1 MTLQA
6 GEAWDALL
14 RSLRGAAQRL
24 LPADT
29 RPGAAL
35 RRLLIRRRRRRTA
48 RRERGTAVERVRSAG
63 RSGHARILV
72 LDDRV
77 PTGDT
82 GAGYPRAFALL
93 EMLGSLGFEVTLYP
107 LVDPTPYQPWLSRLE
122 RVGIEA
128 ICSEQEFE
136 EFAAARCGLYD
147 VVLVSRLHNL
157 RDTED
162 ALRRWFSDATLV
174 YDAEALLFQR
184 DRLKAHL
191 GAGRKTVAAANE
203 RLELALLRR
212 ADLIVAVSERE
223 ERLMTS
229 AAPEL
234 EGRVRVW
241 GHPLA
246 ARPSASS
253 FDARNGLLFLGSFFT
268 AESPNEDAI
277 LHFVREILPQVRRR
291 FDCTLHIVGYNP
303 PRSVRRCASQH
314 VHVVGYVND
323 PTPYYEG
330 RRVFVVPHRF
340 AAGIPLK
347 LCEAMAR
354 GLPAVVSELAA
365 EQLSVEDGHEVLVGR
380 TPEQF
385 AEAVVRLHDDER
397 LWHRLRDGALSYVRS
412 AHDPALLEQRLDDI
426 VSEALARSR
435 AHSRG

>member
-1 MTLQA
+1 MTLHA
-6 GEAWDALL
+6 GDAWDAIL
-14 RSLRGAAQRL
+14 RSLRGAAQCL

-29 RPGAAL
+29 NPGAAL
-35 RRLLIRRRRRRTA
+35 RRLLIQRRRRRLA
-48 RRERGTAVERVRSAG
+48 RRAHGLAAQTVRSAE
-63 RSGHARILV
+63 RSGRARILA

-93 EMLGSLGFEVTLYP
+93 ETLGSLGFEVTLYP

-122 RVGIEA
+122 SVGIEA
-128 ICSEQEFE
+128 ICGEQEFE
-136 EFAAARCGLYD
+136 GFAAARRGLYD
-147 VVLVSRLHNL
+147 IVLVSRLHNL

-162 ALRRWFSDATLV
+162 TVRRCFPGATLV
-174 YDAEALLFQR
+174 YDAEALFFER
-184 DRLKAHL
+184 DRLKALL
-191 GAGRKTVAAANE
+191 GVGWKRVAAANK
-203 RLELALLRR
+203 RVELALMRR

-223 ERLMTS
+223 QRLMTS

-246 ARPSASS
+246 VRPSASP
-253 FDARNGLLFLGSFFT
+253 FGAREGLLFLGSFFG
-268 AESPNEDAI
+268 AGSPNEDAV
-277 LHFVREILPQVRRR
+277 LHFARDILPRVRRR
-291 FDCTLHIVGYNP
+291 CDCTLYVVGYDP
-303 PRSVRRCASQH
+303 PRSVRRCGSEH
-314 VHVVGYVND
+314 VRVVGYVGD

-365 EQLSVEDGHEVLVGR
+365 EQLSVQDGREVLVGR

-385 AEAVVRLHDDER
+385 AEAVARLHDDEE
-397 LWHRLRDGALSYVRS
+397 LWNGLRDGALSYVRS
-412 AHDPALLEQRLDDI
+412 AHDPTLLEQRLDAI
-426 VSEALARSR
+426 VRDALARSR
-435 AHSRG
+435 AYARG